1 MLHVL
6 PIRIC
11 TLLIT
16 LSNYKTTQTF
26 TDLNLFIPM
35 SCCILHK
42 VHCYV
47 MCGIVVCMLCHSV
60 DVGHTHK
67 LQFLAL
73 NELVKGQDSDVMSV
87 EQ

>member
-1 MLHVL
+1 
-6 PIRIC
+6 
-11 TLLIT
+11 
-16 LSNYKTTQTF
+16 
-26 TDLNLFIPM
+26 
-35 SCCILHK
+35 
-42 VHCYV
+42 